1 MIFAAMEKRLSIIF
15 GLLIGAMW
23 MGEVLLGNLAG
34 TSVLGNRRISS
45 ARLRSPPRLHARV
58 GVTAMGGF
66 VAAYRTSSIGV
77 ALRVGLWSGL
87 LSGAITLL
95 TIVSVVIVFHDA
107 LMKDPAN
114 IREFAHSAHRVP
126 SEAEL
131 SQFIIRDGLAGGV
144 NHVWIG
150 PLLGITV
157 GGIGAVRANSCA
169 VPTRWLNGISIS
181 RPCCL
186 RRRISCF
193 CSK

>member
-34 TSVLGNRRISS
+34 TSVLGNLGEFHPRVYAIAALFAWS
-45 ARLRSPPRLHARV
+45 AV

-157 GGIGAVRANSCA
+157 GGIGAVMGKL
-169 VPTRWLNGISIS
+169 V
-181 RPCCL
+181 
-186 RRRISCF
+186 RRSDEMAQRN
-193 CSK
+193 